1 MQQIKIFT
9 TDSAYLE
16 GWESA
21 DDKANKW
28 LSENPNVR
36 ILDMRYQ
43 ANISGFADSGV
54 SGSDFHESICLL
66 YEVCDV
72 CITSRT
78 EIVSPNSTQIYPSE
92 RYSFDFG
99 SEDV

>member
-9 TDSAYLE
+9 SDQAYKE
-16 GWESA
+16 GWISA

-43 ANISGFADSGV
+43 ANVSGFADSRV
-54 SGSDFHESICLL
+54 SASDFHESICLL
-66 YEVCDV
+66 YE
-72 CITSRT
+72 IN
-78 EIVSPNSTQIYPSE
+78 E
-92 RYSFDFG
+92 
-99 SEDV
+99 

>member
-9 TDSAYLE
+9 SDQAYKE
-16 GWESA
+16 GWVSA

-43 ANISGFADSGV
+43 ANVSGFADSGV
-54 SGSDFHESICLL
+54 SASDFHESICLL
-66 YEVCDV
+66 N
-72 CITSRT
+72 
-78 EIVSPNSTQIYPSE
+78 EI
-92 RYSFDFG
+92 D
-99 SEDV
+99 

>member
-9 TDSAYLE
+9 SDQVYKE
-16 GWESA
+16 GWVSA

-43 ANISGFADSGV
+43 ANVSGFADSGV
-54 SGSDFHESICLL
+54 SASDFHESICLL
-66 YEVCDV
+66 YEVQ
-72 CITSRT
+72 
-78 EIVSPNSTQIYPSE
+78 EKE
-92 RYSFDFG
+92 
-99 SEDV
+99 

>member
-9 TDSAYLE
+9 TDSGFRE
-16 GWESA
+16 NWVSA

-28 LSENPNVR
+28 LSENPQVR

-54 SGSDFHESICLL
+54 SANDFHESICLL
-66 YEVCDV
+66 YEISDV
-72 CITSRT
+72 VIISRT
-78 EIVSPNSTQIYPSE
+78 EVVSSSDKKD
-92 RYSFDFG
+92 YSSDKYEVDFG
-99 SEDV
+99 CEGV